1 MAHREVWIV
10 PTPKNTEAFE
20 IALVLLNIARG
31 KFAAEAAKFR
41 RWNLSFAAKLFFDLR
56 FDGETMAIPPR
67 HVRGVMARH
76 GFRFDDEVFQ
86 DFIETGTEMDGAR
99 RIRRAIV
106 QNKKWFALSS
116 CKNGIVKIRFLPGIE
131 LFWLI
136 LRETGFHRKVS
147 FGEI

>member
-10 PTPKNTEAFE
+10 PAAKNAESLEVAF
-20 IALVLLNIARG
+20 VLLDVTRG

-99 RIRRAIV
+99 RIRRAIM
-106 QNKKWFALSS
+106 QDKERFTLPSY
-116 CKNGIVKIRFLPGIE
+116 KNGVVKIRFLPSGE
-131 LFWLI
+131 LLWLI